1 MIKGLI
7 QFFEQHVELNKEE
20 TQYVMDL
27 IPVQETGK
35 NTLLL
40 AAGEISK
47 SFYFILNG
55 SVRMYY
61 DVDGVE
67 KTAFFYFEN
76 SFVSSYESFTR
87 QVPAKHNL
95 QTLENT
101 TVAVISSE
109 VAMQLVD
116 RFPKFEFLARIMMEE
131 ELIVYQEIISSF
143 ITLNAEQR
151 YLKLLNEQHPIL
163 QRIPQ
168 HQLATY
174 LGVTAETLSRIR
186 KRINNSDIS

>member
-20 TQYVMDL
+20 TQYVMDS
-27 IPVQETGK
+27 IPVQEIGK

-87 QVPAKHNL
+87 QVPAKHKL

>member
-7 QFFEQHVELNKEE
+7 QFFEQHVELNEEE
-20 TQYVMDL
+20 TQYLIDW
-27 IPVQETGK
+27 IPVQEIGK

-174 LGVTAETLSRIR
+174 LGVTAETLSSIR

>member
-20 TQYVMDL
+20 TQYVMDS
-27 IPVQETGK
+27 IPVQEIGK

>member
-20 TQYVMDL
+20 TQYMMDS
-27 IPVQETGK
+27 IPVQEIGK